1 MSKKPKKSTKKKV
14 KSREKIYW
22 DRREGTQRRDTKKIA
37 RILLVV
43 AVIAMF
49 IAIIVYYNMYYIE
62 KNIVIN
68 DLRWFALHSLPK
80 LLSNLNLTLYLINS
94 NTSADVVREVLNQIS
109 DNSYTLATI
118 YSLSYKYTRDA
129 KYIKLNLMFTNLYTF
144 ATDVSNDDPEI
155 MLTRLNQSYETLEE
169 LYNMLRRL
177 SIEYNYDLYKAPIG
191 DIDDILSLT
200 YKLNQTPIPI

>member
-1 MSKKPKKSTKKKV
+1 MSKKSTKKV
-14 KSREKIYW
+14 KSREKIYQ
-22 DRREGTQRRDTKKIA
+22 DRRERTQRRDTKKIV
-37 RILLVV
+37 RIILVV

-68 DLRWFALHSLPK
+68 DLRWFTTYSLPK
-80 LLSNLNLTLYLINS
+80 LLSNLNLTLYLIS
-94 NTSADVVREVLNQIS
+94 GNTSADVVREVLNQIS
-109 DNSYTLATI
+109 DNSYTLAAI
-118 YSLSYKYTRDA
+118 YGLSYKYTGDA
-129 KYIKLNLMFTNLYTF
+129 KYIKLNTMFTDIYTF
-144 ATDVSNDDPEI
+144 TTDVSNYEPEI
-155 MLTRLNQSYETLEE
+155 MMTRLNQSYETLEK

-200 YKLNQTPIPI
+200 YKLNQTPSLI